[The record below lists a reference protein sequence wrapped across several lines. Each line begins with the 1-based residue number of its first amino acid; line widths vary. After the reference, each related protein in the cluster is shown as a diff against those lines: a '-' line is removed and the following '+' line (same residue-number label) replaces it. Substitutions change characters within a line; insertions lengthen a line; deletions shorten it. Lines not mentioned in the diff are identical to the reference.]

1 MPPNNLKAAGMW
13 FVGFT
18 LGNVAS
24 TALSIG
30 EFSYESAPIRAGIA
44 TTLLYSIG
52 KIATRR

>member
-1 MPPNNLKAAGMW
+1 MPPNNLKVAGMW
-13 FVGFT
+13 FAGFT